1 MPSFK
6 NISLKPKLIVLF
18 ILATVI
24 PLTITS
30 FLAVNMASKSLMH
43 KSYNQLK
50 AIRTIKLKQI
60 SSFFNERLGD
70 VRVLANDPYVLQA
83 FKELK
88 AAFNAGGGVQGGQF
102 KGYTN
107 EKYDAPASYKAVHDK
122 YFPFFKYYME
132 QYSYYDIF
140 LMTPDDGDTVFT
152 VTKEADFGQRTREIK
167 SSLRDVW
174 EQASRGN
181 VALSDTKPYAPSNDA
196 PAQFVAA
203 PIKENGQIVG
213 VVALQ
218 ISIDAINGIMKE
230 RTGMGETG
238 ESYLVGADLLMRS
251 DSYLDPEN
259 HTVEASF
266 ANPEKGKVD
275 TEAANNA
282 LSGKSGEHVIIDYNG
297 NPVLSAYAPLD
308 LPGIRW
314 AIISEIDEAE
324 VVKPINTLIL
334 KIAITGVVLS
344 ALMAVV
350 AFFVAKQIAFP
361 ISLCTRFAD
370 QIASG
375 DLSNSLAIEQKD
387 EAGLLAVSLNKM
399 ADQLKEMI
407 GETSHA
413 SGELEEKSGQLG
425 ELSSVLNKLAE
436 NSSNMAEGMKQRMET
451 ANENVNNVAAAM
463 EEMTATVSEISSN
476 TIETKE
482 ISLQA
487 RIDAEETKKIITDL
501 VNSSRRIEEVSKII
515 GSIAEQTN
523 LLALNATIE
532 AARAGEAGK
541 GFAVVA
547 NEVKE
552 LAKQTANSIVEI
564 DEVVRAIV
572 QGSERAN
579 EAVVNIANIIQKIA
593 DYADSVAA
601 SVEEQSA
608 TTNEVSAR
616 LQEASVEVGRA
627 SEMTETLVH
636 DSKRSLEMA
645 VNLADIS
652 QLIKELSF
660 KLKDGI
666 SAFQIGG

>member
-1 MPSFK
+1 MGTQPS
-6 NISLKPKLIVLF
+6 
-18 ILATVI
+18 VI
-24 PLTITS
+24 PVTITS
-30 FLAVNMASKSLMH
+30 FLVENLASKALMN
-43 KSYNQLK
+43 KSFEQLE

-60 SSFFNERLGD
+60 SSFFDERLGD

-88 AAFNAGGGVQGGQF
+88 AAFDAGGGVQGGQF

-107 EKYDAPASYKAVHDK
+107 EKYDAPASYKVVHDK

-140 LMTPDDGDTVFT
+140 LMSPDYGDTVFT
-152 VTKEADFGQRTREIK
+152 VTKEADFGQLTREIQ

-174 EQASRGN
+174 NQASQGN

-203 PIKENGQIVG
+203 PIKENGQIIG
-213 VVALQ
+213 VIAFQ
-218 ISIDAINGIMKE
+218 ISIDAINDVMTE
-230 RTGMGETG
+230 RTGMGKTG

-251 DSYLDPEN
+251 DSYLDPKN

-275 TEAANNA
+275 TEAAKSA
-282 LSGKSGEHVIIDYNG
+282 LAGKTGKRIIIDYNG

-308 LPGIRW
+308 LLGIRW
-314 AIISEIDEAE
+314 AVISEIDEAE
-324 VVKPINTLIL
+324 VVKPINALVF
-334 KIAITGVVLS
+334 KIAITGVILT
-344 ALMAVV
+344 AIMAIV

-361 ISLCTRFAD
+361 LSLCAGFAD

-387 EAGLLAVSLNKM
+387 EAGHLAGSLNKM
-399 ADQLKEMI
+399 ADNLNNMI
-407 GETSHA
+407 GDTSHA
-413 SGELEEKSGQLG
+413 SDELEDKSGQLA
-425 ELSSVLNKLAE
+425 ELSSALNKLAK
-436 NSSNMAEGMKQRMET
+436 NSANMAEEMKQSMET
-451 ANENVNNVAAAM
+451 ANENVSNVAAAM

-476 TIETKE
+476 TMQTKE
-482 ISLQA
+482 ISMQA
-487 RIDAEETKKIITDL
+487 RIDADETQKIIADL
-501 VNSSRRIEEVSKII
+501 VNSSHRIEEVSKLI

-552 LAKQTANSIVEI
+552 LAKQTSDSIVEI
-564 DEVVRAIV
+564 DEVVREIV
-572 QGSERAN
+572 QGSEQAK
-579 EAVVNIANIIQKIA
+579 EAVVNIAETIQKIA
-593 DYADSVAA
+593 DYSDSVAA

-608 TTNEVSAR
+608 TSDEVSAR
-616 LQEASVEVGRA
+616 TQEASVEVGRA
-627 SEMTETLVH
+627 SEMAESIVD
-636 DSKRSLEMA
+636 DSKKGLEMA
-645 VNLADIS
+645 GNLADIS
-652 QLIKELSF
+652 QLIKDLSG
-660 KLKDGI
+660 KLKDEV
-666 SAFQIGG
+666 SAFRIAG